1 MRAADVLIVGG
12 GIVGA
17 ACAREFARRGL
28 SVAVLES
35 QALGGGATAA
45 SMGHLLVTDDED
57 GSSAGE
63 HALTR
68 RSLQLWQDWL
78 DASAGHAEQAEY
90 QRCGT
95 LWIASDDADM
105 ALAAR
110 KAAWLRER
118 GLRAEL
124 LDAAELARA
133 EPLLRSGLQGAMKL
147 PDDGRVYPPKV
158 VARWLDEAR
167 ATLIRGEACA
177 LGPGATVRLHDGR
190 QLWAA
195 LLVLAAGLSTQRWLP
210 PGCLIAKKGQLAI
223 TQRYPGLVAHQLVE
237 LAYLKNAHLSDQDT
251 VSFNI
256 QPRPEGQLLIGSSR
270 QPGRGDAALD
280 MALLGR
286 MLTHACS
293 YVPELAQMQLLRAW
307 TGLRPASADGL
318 PLIGAHPVRRQV
330 WVAAGHEGLGIST
343 APASAELLAD
353 LALGGEPRLDP
364 TPFSP
369 ARFAT

>member
-1 MRAADVLIVGG
+1 MLILGG

-45 SMGHLLVTDDED
+45 SMGHLLVPDDED
-57 GSSAGE
+57 GCGAGE

-68 RSLQLWQDWL
+68 RSQQLWQDWL
-78 DASAGHAEQAEY
+78 DAAAGHAEQAEY

-95 LWIASDDADM
+95 LWIASDEADM

-124 LDAAELARA
+124 LDASALARA
-133 EPLLRSGLQGAMKL
+133 EPMLRGDLQGALKL

-158 VARWLDEAR
+158 VARWLEEAD
-167 ATLIRGEACA
+167 ATLIRGEVAE
-177 LGPGATVRLHDGR
+177 LGLGASVRLRDGR
-190 QLWAA
+190 TLWGG
-195 LLVLAAGLSTQRWLP
+195 LLVLAAGLATQRWLR
-210 PGCLIAKKGQLAI
+210 PGCLQAKKGQLAI
-223 TQRYPGLVAHQLVE
+223 TQRYPGLMKHQLVE

-251 VSFNI
+251 VSFNV
-256 QPRPEGQLLIGSSR
+256 QPRPGGQLLIGSSR
-270 QPGRGDAALD
+270 QPGRDDAALD

-286 MLTHACS
+286 MLKHACS
-293 YVPELAQMQLLRAW
+293 YLPELAQLQLLRAW

-318 PLIGAHPVRRQV
+318 PLIGAHPDRRQV

-353 LALGGEPRLDP
+353 LALAAEPRIDP
-364 TPFSP
+364 APFAP

>member
-1 MRAADVLIVGG
+1 MLIVGG

-35 QALGGGATAA
+35 QAVGGGATAA

-57 GSSAGE
+57 GSGAGE

-78 DASAGHAEQAEY
+78 GAEAGHAEQAEY

-95 LWIASDDADM
+95 LWIASDDSDM
-105 ALAAR
+105 ALAVR
-110 KAAWLRER
+110 KAAWLQAR

-133 EPLLRSGLQGAMKL
+133 EPMLRTGLQGAMKL

-158 VARWLDEAR
+158 VARWLEESR
-167 ATLIRGEACA
+167 ATLIRGEVSTI
-177 LGPGATVRLHDGR
+177 GPGASVRLRDGR
-190 QLWAA
+190 QLWGA
-195 LLVLAAGLSTQRWLP
+195 LLVLAAGLASQRWLP
-210 PGCLIAKKGQLAI
+210 PGCLVAKKGQLAI
-223 TQRYPGLVAHQLVE
+223 TQRYPGRVRHQLVE
-237 LAYLKNAHLSDQDT
+237 LAYLKNAHLSDQVT
-251 VSFNI
+251 VSFNV
-256 QPRPEGQLLIGSSR
+256 QPRPGGQLLVGSSR
-270 QPGRGDAALD
+270 QPGRDDAALD
-280 MALLGR
+280 TALLGR
-286 MLTHACS
+286 MLRHACS
-293 YVPELAQMQLLRAW
+293 YLPELAQLQLLRAW

-318 PLIGAHPVRRQV
+318 PLIGPHPQWRQV
-330 WVAAGHEGLGIST
+330 WVATGHEGLGIST

-353 LALGGEPRLDP
+353 LALGAEPHISP
-364 TPFSP
+364 APFAP
-369 ARFAT
+369 ARFLP